1 MVQPP
6 WKAVRRFLRKL
17 KIELPDNS
25 AVLPLDINS
34 FPKVM
39 KSGPP
44 GAVCTPK
51 FTEALFTSPP
61 FFLKLNTYSG

>member
-1 MVQPP
+1 MAQPL

-17 KIELPDNS
+17 KIELPDDS
-25 AVLPLDINS
+25 AILRLDINS
-34 FPKVM
+34 YPKVM

-51 FTEALFTSPP
+51 FIEALFTFLY
-61 FFLKLNTYSG
+61 FFESQHLF

>member
-1 MVQPP
+1 MVRPP

-17 KIELPDNS
+17 KIELPDDS

-44 GAVCTPK
+44 GAVCTSK
-51 FTEALFTSPP
+51 FIEALFTFP
-61 FFLKLNTYSG
+61 FFFV